1 MSHIF
6 NIPLSC
12 SLVDVLA
19 SHLLK
24 KYADNLLQLTDVT
37 ILLPNRRAVRELRD
51 AFIRLHGMNAT
62 LLPQILPLGS
72 VDEDGFFFSGN
83 DVNIPNAVS
92 PAERLMIFIRLITAR
107 PDDFKME
114 HLSFAQACYLARE
127 LASLV
132 DTVNNE
138 RLDFSKL
145 QNLVPEEYA
154 AHWQNTLDFL
164 KIITSYFPQIL
175 QDREL
180 IDIAE
185 YNNLLL
191 KQQSQ
196 AWQKTPPDKEVI
208 IAGTTA
214 TFPAMKELVKTISEL
229 PNGSVWLSG
238 IDKYLDDSSWNMVD
252 ETHPQFEL
260 KQLLDFL
267 KISRAEIPDID
278 APANAAREKLLSE
291 IMRPADSTDK
301 WRNLSADIFSSSPF
315 DGLKIINCR
324 DSRKEAM
331 VIASIMR
338 QNLETPE
345 KTTALITE
353 DRNLARRVSN
363 ELLRWNIKADDSAGI
378 PLSQTPQGV
387 FLRLIAAVC
396 EQNFAP
402 LPLLSLYKHPFACFG
417 QSASQIRTEIRDF
430 EKNILR
436 NRKERNSDG
445 SDFINRQKNI
455 FAEFYALISQPQASF
470 KQLLISHINLAEQ
483 IASRSD
489 KSGAEI
495 LWSGESGETAAP
507 ALAEMIESAD
517 TLGNIPNGQYLELFE
532 AMLAGTMVRTKYG
545 SHPRLRILGPIEARL
560 CTFDCIIISSLNEGT
575 MPANSSSGAWLS
587 RPMKKDFGFPLPE
600 KAIGVLAH
608 DFCEMACGKEVFL
621 TRAERVDGAP
631 TVKSRWLMRLETV
644 LKALSVDIASLYS
657 VQHLSWIQKLERTD
671 SIVPTIPPC
680 PKPPLEARPREL
692 WANDIERLLYD
703 PYTIFASKIL
713 RLRKVEDI
721 DPDPDAI
728 DIGIITHSILEK
740 FYRQYPTDLPQ
751 DMAQCLQKLAS
762 EALDE
767 HNIDSEIRAF
777 WWPKM
782 LKTIDWI
789 VATEKE
795 YRRNIRRTYCEIS
808 GKITIDAPAGPF
820 SSGARGDRIDLTEND
835 SLNIIDY
842 KTGSAHTL
850 KQITGGY
857 APQLPIEGIIA
868 LNGGYPGICAT
879 SVNSLSYWRLNKK
892 TITAEKDV
900 NQILSDN
907 LEKIKQLIAMFDN
920 PENGY
925 ITKPDP
931 KHTLTHS
938 DYQHLSRI
946 DEWEVNSNEQE

>member
-1 MSHIF
+1 MPHVY

-24 KYADNLLQLTDVT
+24 KYADNLLELTDVT
-37 ILLPNRRAVRELRD
+37 VLLPNRRAVRELRN

-62 LLPQILPLGS
+62 LLPQILPLGN

-83 DVNIPNAVS
+83 DIDIPNAIS
-92 PAERLMIFIRLITAR
+92 PTERLMIFIRLITAR
-107 PDDFKME
+107 PDDFKLE

-132 DTVNNE
+132 DMVNNE
-138 RLDFSKL
+138 QLDFAKL

-164 KIITSYFPQIL
+164 KIITAYFPQIL
-175 QDREL
+175 QERGL

-191 KQQSQ
+191 KQQNQ
-196 AWQKTPPDKEVI
+196 IWQKNAPQKEII

-214 TFPAMKELVKTISEL
+214 TFPAMKELVKTVAEM

-238 IDKYLDDSSWNMVD
+238 IDKYLDDASWNMID

-260 KQLLDFL
+260 KQLLDYL
-267 KISRAEIPDID
+267 KLSRSEIPDIGN
-278 APANAAREKLLSE
+278 PTNTSREKLFSE
-291 IMRPADSTDK
+291 VMRPADSTDN
-301 WRNLSADIFSSSPF
+301 WRNLTPDSLNPSAL

-324 DSRKEAM
+324 DSREEAM

-378 PLSQTPQGV
+378 PLSQTPQGI

-396 EQNFAP
+396 EQDFAP
-402 LPLLSLYKHPFACFG
+402 LPLLSLYKHPLSCFG
-417 QSASQIRTEIRDF
+417 QSSPQIRTEIRNY
-430 EKNILR
+430 EKNFLR
-436 NRKERNSDG
+436 NRKERNSNG
-445 SDFINRQKNI
+445 SDFINTQKEI
-455 FAEFYALISQPQASF
+455 FAEFYNLISQPQASF
-470 KQLLISHINLAEQ
+470 KGLLTAHIKLAEL
-483 IASRSD
+483 IASRPD

-495 LWSGESGETAAP
+495 LWSGENGEAA
-507 ALAEMIESAD
+507 ATLITGLIEAAD
-517 TLGNIPNGQYLELFE
+517 TLGDIPNGQYLELFE
-532 AMLAGTMVRTKYG
+532 AMLAGTMVRSKYG

-608 DFCEMACGKEVFL
+608 DFCEMVCGKEVFL

-644 LKALSVDIASLYS
+644 LSAISIDISTLFYK
-657 VQHLSWIQKLERTD
+657 QQLQWIRKLERTEN
-671 SIVPTIPPC
+671 IVPTTAPC

-713 RLRKVEDI
+713 RLRKTEDI
-721 DPDPDAI
+721 NPDPDAI
-728 DIGIITHSILEK
+728 DIGI
-740 FYRQYPTDLPQ
+740 
-751 DMAQCLQKLAS
+751 
-762 EALDE
+762 
-767 HNIDSEIRAF
+767 
-777 WWPKM
+777 
-782 LKTIDWI
+782 
-789 VATEKE
+789 
-795 YRRNIRRTYCEIS
+795 
-808 GKITIDAPAGPF
+808 
-820 SSGARGDRIDLTEND
+820 
-835 SLNIIDY
+835 
-842 KTGSAHTL
+842 
-850 KQITGGY
+850 
-857 APQLPIEGIIA
+857 
-868 LNGGYPGICAT
+868 
-879 SVNSLSYWRLNKK
+879 
-892 TITAEKDV
+892 
-900 NQILSDN
+900 
-907 LEKIKQLIAMFDN
+907 
-920 PENGY
+920 
-925 ITKPDP
+925 
-931 KHTLTHS
+931 
-938 DYQHLSRI
+938 
-946 DEWEVNSNEQE
+946 

>member
-1 MSHIF
+1 MPHIF

-19 SHLLK
+19 SHLLE
-24 KYADNLLQLTDVT
+24 KYADNLLALTDTTV
-37 ILLPNRRAVRELRD
+37 LLPNRRAVRELRN

-62 LLPQILPLGS
+62 LLPKILPLGS
-72 VDEDGFFFSGN
+72 IDEDGFFFSGN
-83 DVNIPNAVS
+83 DLNIPNVVS
-92 PAERLMIFIRLITAR
+92 STERLMIFIRLITAR
-107 PDDFKME
+107 PDDSFKLE
-114 HLSFAQACYLARE
+114 HLSYAQACYLARE

-132 DTVNNE
+132 DMVNNE
-138 RLDFSKL
+138 QLDFTKL

-164 KIITSYFPQIL
+164 KIITTYFPQIL
-175 QDREL
+175 QERKL

-185 YNNLLL
+185 YNNLMLR
-191 KQQSQ
+191 QQNNI
-196 AWQKTPPDKEVI
+196 WQKNTPDKEII
-208 IAGTTA
+208 IAGSTA
-214 TFPAMKELVKTISEL
+214 TFPAMKELVKTVAEM

-238 IDKYLDDSSWNMVD
+238 IDKYLDDFSWDMID

-267 KISRAEIPDID
+267 NVSRYEIPDIGT
-278 APANAAREKLLSE
+278 PANSEREKLFSE
-291 IMRPADSTDK
+291 TMCPADSTDK
-301 WRNLSADIFSSSPF
+301 WRNLSVDNFDSSTL

-324 DSRKEAM
+324 DSREEAM

-387 FLRLIAAVC
+387 FLRLIATVC
-396 EQNFAP
+396 EQDFAP
-402 LPLLSLYKHPFACFG
+402 LPLLSLYKHPLACFG
-417 QSASQIRTEIRDF
+417 QPASQVRADIRNY

-436 NRKERNSDG
+436 NRKERNSNG
-445 SDFINRQKNI
+445 SEFIVNQKNI
-455 FAEFYALISQPQASF
+455 FADFYNLVSQPAASF
-470 KQLLISHINLAEQ
+470 KELLTSHIKLAEY
-483 IASRSD
+483 IASRPD
-489 KSGAEI
+489 KSGAEV
-495 LWSGESGETAAP
+495 LWSGENGEAA
-507 ALAEMIESAD
+507 ASLIANLIESAD
-517 TLGNIPNGQYLELFE
+517 TLGDIPNGQYLELFE
-532 AMLAGTMVRTKYG
+532 SLLAGTMVRSKYG

-560 CTFDCIIISSLNEGT
+560 CTFDCIIIGSLNEGT

-608 DFCEMACGKEVFL
+608 DFCEMACGKEGFL

-644 LKALSVDIASLYS
+644 LSALSIDISTLFCNQYL
-657 VQHLSWIQKLERTD
+657 HWIRKLECTEN
-671 SIVPTIPPC
+671 TIPTTAPC
-680 PKPPLEARPREL
+680 PKPPVDARPREL

-713 RLRKVEDI
+713 KLRKTEDI
-721 DPDPDAI
+721 NPDPDAI
-728 DIGIITHSILEK
+728 DIGIITHAILEK
-740 FYRQYPTDLPQ
+740 FYRLYPCDLPQ
-751 DMAQCLQKLAS
+751 NMEQQLQKLAS
-762 EALDE
+762 EALNE
-767 HNIDSEIRAF
+767 HNIDDEIRAF

-789 VATEKE
+789 VATEKN
-795 YRRNIRRTYCEIS
+795 YRSEINRTYCEIS
-808 GKITIDAPAGPF
+808 GKITFDAPAGPF
-820 SSGARGDRIDLTEND
+820 TIGARSDRIDQTKD
-835 SLNIIDY
+835 GFLNIIDY
-842 KTGSAHTL
+842 KTGSAHSL
-850 KQITGGY
+850 KQIVSGY
-857 APQLPIEGIIA
+857 APQLPVEGIIA
-868 LNGGYPGICAT
+868 LNGGYPDIPAAPIK
-879 SVNSLSYWRLNKK
+879 SLSYWRLNKE
-892 TITAEKDV
+892 TVTAEKNIENV
-900 NQILSDN
+900 LSDN
-907 LEKIKQLIAMFDN
+907 FEKIKQLVAMFDN

-925 ITKPDP
+925 CTKPNP
-931 KHTLTHS
+931 KHTLNHS

-946 DEWEVNSNEQE
+946 NEWEVNDNEQ

>member
-1 MSHIF
+1 MPHVY

-24 KYADNLLQLTDVT
+24 KYADNLLELTDVT
-37 ILLPNRRAVRELRD
+37 VLLPNRRAVRELRN

-62 LLPQILPLGS
+62 LLPQILPLGN

-83 DVNIPNAVS
+83 DIDIPNAIS
-92 PAERLMIFIRLITAR
+92 PTERLMIFIRLITAR
-107 PDDFKME
+107 PDDFKLE

-132 DTVNNE
+132 DMVNNE
-138 RLDFSKL
+138 QLDFAKL

-164 KIITSYFPQIL
+164 KIITAYFPQIL
-175 QDREL
+175 QERGL

-191 KQQSQ
+191 KQQNQ
-196 AWQKTPPDKEVI
+196 IWQKNAPQKEII

-214 TFPAMKELVKTISEL
+214 TFPAMKELVKTVAEM

-238 IDKYLDDSSWNMVD
+238 IDKHLDDASWNMVD

-267 KISRAEIPDID
+267 KLSRSEIPDIGN
-278 APANAAREKLLSE
+278 PTNTAREKLFSE
-291 IMRPADSTDK
+291 VMRPADSTDN
-301 WRNLSADIFSSSPF
+301 WRNLTPDSLNPSAL

-324 DSRKEAM
+324 DSREEAM

-378 PLSQTPQGV
+378 PLSQTPQGI

-396 EQNFAP
+396 EQDFAP
-402 LPLLSLYKHPFACFG
+402 LPLLSLYKHPLSCFG
-417 QSASQIRTEIRDF
+417 QSSPQIRTEIRNY
-430 EKNILR
+430 EKNFLR

-445 SDFINRQKNI
+445 SDFINTQKEI
-455 FAEFYALISQPQASF
+455 FAEFYNLISQPQASF
-470 KQLLISHINLAEQ
+470 KGLLTAHIKLAEL
-483 IASRSD
+483 IASRPD

-495 LWSGESGETAAP
+495 LWSGENGEAAA
-507 ALAEMIESAD
+507 ALITGLIEAAD
-517 TLGNIPNGQYLELFE
+517 TLGDIPNGQYLELFE
-532 AMLAGTMVRTKYG
+532 AMLAGTMVRSKYG

-608 DFCEMACGKEVFL
+608 DFCEMVCGKEVFL

-644 LKALSVDIASLYS
+644 LSAISIDISTLFYK
-657 VQHLSWIQKLERTD
+657 QQLQWIRKLERTEN
-671 SIVPTIPPC
+671 IVPTTAPC

-713 RLRKVEDI
+713 RLRKTEDI
-721 DPDPDAI
+721 NPDPDAI
-728 DIGIITHSILEK
+728 DIGIITHAILEK
-740 FYRQYPTDLPQ
+740 FYLQYPEDLPQ
-751 DMAQCLQKLAS
+751 DMEQQLQKLAS
-762 EALDE
+762 DELDK
-767 HNIDSEIRAF
+767 HNIDNEIRAF

-789 VATEKE
+789 VATEKN
-795 YRRNIRRTYCEIS
+795 YRSDIRHTYCEIS
-808 GKITIDAPAGPF
+808 GKTTFNAPAGPF
-820 SSGARGDRIDLTEND
+820 TIGARSDRIDQTKD
-835 SLNIIDY
+835 GSLNIIDY
-842 KTGSAHTL
+842 KTGSAHSL
-850 KQITGGY
+850 KQIVAGY

-868 LNGGYPGICAT
+868 LNGGYPDIPAAP
-879 SVNSLSYWRLNKK
+879 VKSLSYWRLNKE
-892 TITAEKDV
+892 TVTAEKDIENV
-900 NQILSDN
+900 LSDN
-907 LEKIKQLIAMFDN
+907 FEKIKQLIAMFDN

-925 ITKPDP
+925 YTKPDP
-931 KHTLTHS
+931 KHALAHS

-946 DEWEVNSNEQE
+946 NEWEVNDNDK

>member
-1 MSHIF
+1 MPHVY

-19 SHLLK
+19 SHLLE
-24 KYADNLLQLTDVT
+24 KYADNLLELTDVT
-37 ILLPNRRAVRELRD
+37 VLLPNRRTVRELRN

-62 LLPQILPLGS
+62 LLPRILPLGCI
-72 VDEDGFFFSGN
+72 DEDGFFFSGN
-83 DVNIPNAVS
+83 DINIPNAVS
-92 PAERLMIFIRLITAR
+92 PVERLLIFIRLITAR

-132 DTVNNE
+132 DMVNNE

-145 QNLVPEEYA
+145 QDLVPEEYA

-164 KIITSYFPQIL
+164 KIITTYFPQIL
-175 QDREL
+175 QERKK

-191 KQQSQ
+191 KQQNEI
-196 AWQKTPPDKEVI
+196 WQKTPPDKEII

-214 TFPAMKELVKTISEL
+214 TFPAMKDLVKTVSEL

-238 IDKYLDDSSWNMVD
+238 IDKHLDDSSWSMVD

-267 KISRAEIPDID
+267 KISRTEIPDIGT
-278 APANAAREKLLSE
+278 PLNTTREKLLSE
-291 IMRPADSTDK
+291 VMRPAASTEK
-301 WRNLSADIFSSSPF
+301 WRNLSSDVF
-315 DGLKIINCR
+315 DTSLLDGIKIINCR
-324 DSRKEAM
+324 DSREEAM
-331 VIASIMR
+331 TIASIMR

-396 EQNFAP
+396 EQDFAP
-402 LPLLSLYKHPFACFG
+402 LQLLSLYKHPLACFG
-417 QSASQIRTEIRDF
+417 QSAPQIRSEIRNF

-436 NRKERNSDG
+436 NRKERNSNG
-445 SDFINRQKNI
+445 SDFINNQKNI
-455 FAEFYALISQPQASF
+455 FAEFYNLISQPQASF
-470 KQLLISHINLAEQ
+470 KQLLTSHINLAEY

-489 KSGAEI
+489 KSGADI
-495 LWSGESGETAAP
+495 LWSGENGEAAA
-507 ALAEMIESAD
+507 ALITGLIEAAD
-517 TLGNIPNGQYLELFE
+517 TLGDIPNGQYLELFE
-532 AMLAGTMVRTKYG
+532 AMLAGTMVRSKYG

-575 MPANSSSGAWLS
+575 MPANASSGAWLS

-644 LKALSVDIASLYS
+644 LKALSIDISSLVS
-657 VQHLSWIQKLERTD
+657 NHHLSWTRKLERTD
-671 SIVPTIPPC
+671 SIVPAMPPC

-713 RLRKVEDI
+713 RLRKMEDI
-721 DPDPDAI
+721 NPDPDAI
-728 DIGIITHSILEK
+728 DIGIITHAILEN

-751 DMAQCLQKLAS
+751 NMAQCLQKLAS

-795 YRRNIRRTYCEIS
+795 YRRNIRQTYCEIS
-808 GKITIDAPAGPF
+808 GKITINAPAGPF
-820 SSGARGDRIDLTEND
+820 AIGARSDRIDLTEND

-850 KQITGGY
+850 KQIVSGY

-868 LNGGYPGICAT
+868 LKGGYPNIRAT
-879 SVNSLSYWRLNKK
+879 SVNSLSYWKLNKE
-892 TITAEKDV
+892 TVTAQKDV

-907 LEKIKQLIAMFDN
+907 FEKIKKLIAMFDN
-920 PENGY
+920 PESGY
-925 ITKPDP
+925 TTKPDP

-946 DEWEVNSNEQE
+946 DEWEVNDNEQ